1 MKIYYDYTLEQLTT
15 TSVNVLVSSS
25 ATIHKERRVIGKSRK
40 SYTNSN
46 LGVSKLSEELPEEY
60 ANAVFA
66 IWGDKPKVTDP
77 PEGGV

>member
-25 ATIHKERRVIGKSRK
+25 ATINKERRVIGKSRM
-40 SYTNSN
+40 SYTNST
-46 LGVSKLSEELPEEY
+46 LGRSKLSEELPEEY

-66 IWGDKPKVTDP
+66 IWGDKPKVTDL